1 MTTADEF
8 LEFVATVLGVDRPS
22 LSLDTAYGTIP
33 QWDSVM
39 HLRLVM
45 EIEERYR
52 TDIPLERVP
61 EIRTLGD
68 FLDLVEAER
77 IPLPHS

>member
-8 LEFVATVLGVDRPS
+8 LEFVATVLGVDSRA

-45 EIEERYR
+45 EIEERYQA
-52 TDIPLERVP
+52 DIPLERVP
-61 EIRTLGD
+61 EIRTLRD

-77 IPLPHS
+77 IPLLHS

>member
-8 LEFVATVLGVDRPS
+8 LEFVATVLGVERPS

-45 EIEERYR
+45 EIEERYGA
-52 TDIPLERVP
+52 DIPLERVP
-61 EIRTLGD
+61 EIRTLRD

-77 IPLPHS
+77 IPLLHS

>member
-52 TDIPLERVP
+52 ADIPLERVP
-61 EIRTLGD
+61 EIRTLRG

-77 IPLPHS
+77 IPLPHF

>member
-8 LEFVATVLGVDRPS
+8 LEFVATVLGVDRRS

-52 TDIPLERVP
+52 ADIPLARVP

-68 FLDLVEAER
+68 FMDLVEAER
-77 IPLPHS
+77 IPLLHS

>member
-45 EIEERYR
+45 EIGAEFGA
-52 TDIPLERVP
+52 DIPIEDVP
-61 EIRTLGD
+61 NLKTLASFYEYVKG
-68 FLDLVEAER
+68 
-77 IPLPHS
+77 